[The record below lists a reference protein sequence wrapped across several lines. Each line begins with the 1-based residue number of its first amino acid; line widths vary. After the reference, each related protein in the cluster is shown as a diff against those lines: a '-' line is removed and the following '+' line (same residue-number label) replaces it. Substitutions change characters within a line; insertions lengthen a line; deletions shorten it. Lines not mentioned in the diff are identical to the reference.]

1 MVRMSDKNCNDE
13 RYSILMRCIC
23 AIKTKRMSSYVKD
36 IVITDF
42 RNPTHILS
50 VVFLHKILSILGFS
64 THPPP
69 NTPIYNNVLPIVTAQ
84 VLTLVTVVNIAAP
97 ILESLS

>member
-1 MVRMSDKNCNDE
+1 
-13 RYSILMRCIC
+13 MRCIC

-50 VVFLHKILSILGFS
+50 VVFLRKILSILGFS
-64 THPPP
+64 PPPP

>member
-1 MVRMSDKNCNDE
+1 
-13 RYSILMRCIC
+13 MRCIC

-50 VVFLHKILSILGFS
+50 VVFLRKILSILGFS
-64 THPPP
+64 IPPL